1 MLRPGVWQPLPA
13 PGEAQVYR
21 RRSDGVLALL
31 AGGGRRRT
39 EASLNWLLEQHPPE
53 AIVAVGFAGGC
64 TDSMDVGDLLLA
76 TQTYSLKGS
85 PFDWEE
91 GSLDEGIPADAP
103 LLERARDAVEIIG
116 VDFVAG
122 TSVTASGLV
131 RTPGLAR
138 WLGDTYGVSAVDRE
152 SHWVARAARAAG
164 VPFLSVRAIAYTVV
178 ETLPEAALGVPDAP
192 SGGRVLPALRYAVRD
207 PRGLW
212 RRMRALKA
220 AMPTAVT
227 SLARPPPEPS
237 PALPASTPATDVG
250 ISMEL

>member
-1 MLRPGVWQPLPA
+1 MLITIVAARREELAEVPRPGVWQPLPA
-13 PGEAQVYR
+13 PGAAEVYR

-39 EASLNWLLEQHPPE
+39 EASLSWLLEEHPPE

-64 TDSMDVGDLLLA
+64 NDSMDVGDVLLA
-76 TQTYSLKGS
+76 TQTHSLRGN

-116 VDFVAG
+116 IDFVAG

-138 WLGDTYGVSAVDRE
+138 WLGDTYGVAAVDRE

-164 VPFLSVRAIAYTVV
+164 VPFLSLRAIAYTVT
-178 ETLPEAALGVPDAP
+178 ETLPEVALDVPDAP
-192 SGGRVLPALRYAVRD
+192 SGGRVLPALRYALRD

-212 RRMRALKA
+212 RRMVALKA
-220 AMPTAVT
+220 ARTALATIIEALT
-227 SLARPPPEPS
+227 SRDG
-237 PALPASTPATDVG
+237 PA
-250 ISMEL
+250 